1 MSEALIA
8 GGGRT
13 AEVMR
18 AIRGRIER
26 RALTPGARL
35 PSVRAMA
42 QASGYSKSTVVEAYD
57 RLAAEGVIRS
67 RPGSGFFVATP
78 MAPLALAQIDPP
90 LDEQIDPLW
99 LLRQSLIVRPGVLTP
114 GSGCLPDSWMASEA
128 LRKGMRQ
135 AIPATE
141 IGCDDLSPPH
151 GPESLRRLIVRR
163 LLDQGVEA
171 SPDQVVLTDS
181 CTQAIDLVLRFL
193 LCPGDTV
200 IVDDPCYFNF
210 LALLRAHRVKVVG
223 VPYTPAG
230 PDTTAFE
237 AALVE
242 HRPRLYLTNT
252 AVHNPTGAALSAAVA
267 HRVLTLAERHDLV
280 VVEDDIFAEFEWQP
294 SARLAAFDGLRR
306 VIRVGGY
313 SKVLSNA
320 VRSGHIVA
328 RSDWAAAIADLR
340 IATGMTGSAL
350 IGEITHAALIEPAYR
365 RAMERLRARLAKAMD
380 HTIRRLEDLGLEP
393 WIRPPAGPVLWCRLP
408 DGLDATELAR
418 QAVGQDIVLAPG
430 DAFSVS
436 RSARSYLRFNVAR
449 MDDEPVWRFLTA
461 ACAGG
466 APQSGAASS
475 SRRQI
480 R

>member
-1 MSEALIA
+1 VSEHQVA

-26 RALTPGARL
+26 RSLTPGARL

-42 QASGYSKSTVVEAYD
+42 DASGYSKSTVVEAYD

-67 RPGSGFFVATP
+67 RPGSGFYVATP
-78 MAPLALAQIDPP
+78 MAPLALAHIDPP

-99 LLRQSLIVRPGVLTP
+99 LLRQSLVVRPGVLTP
-114 GSGCLPDSWMASEA
+114 GGGCLPDSWLAGEA

-135 AIPATE
+135 AIPTAE
-141 IGCDDLSPPH
+141 GDDLSPPH

-171 SPDQVVLTDS
+171 GPDQVVLTDS

-223 VPYTPAG
+223 VPYTPTG
-230 PDTTAFE
+230 PDTTAFAE
-237 AALVE
+237 ALAE

-280 VVEDDIFAEFEWQP
+280 IVEDDIFAEFEWEP

-320 VRSGHIVA
+320 VRSGHIVT
-328 RSDWAAAIADLR
+328 RPDWAAAIADLR
-340 IATGMTGSAL
+340 IATGMTGSPL
-350 IGEITHAALIEPAYR
+350 VGEITHAALIEPAYR
-365 RAMERLRARLAKAMD
+365 KSMERLRVRLAKAMD
-380 HTIRRLEDLGLEP
+380 QTIRRLEDLGLQP
-393 WIRPPAGPVLWCRLP
+393 WIRPAAGPLLWCELP
-408 DGLDATELAR
+408 GGLDATELAR
-418 QAVGQDIVLAPG
+418 KAVGQGIVLAPG

-436 RSARSYLRFNVAR
+436 RSAKSYLRFNVAR
-449 MDDEPVWRFLTA
+449 MDDEPVWRFLAA
-461 ACAGG
+461 ACGG
-466 APQSGAASS
+466 VAPQSGAASS

>member
-1 MSEALIA
+1 VSEPQVAS
-8 GGGRT
+8 GGRT

-78 MAPLALAQIDPP
+78 MAPLSLAQIDPP

-99 LLRQSLIVRPGVLTP
+99 LLRQSLVVRPGLLTP
-114 GSGCLPDSWMASEA
+114 GSGCLPDSWMAGEA

-135 AIPATE
+135 AIPAAE
-141 IGCDDLSPPH
+141 DGRDDLSPPH

-163 LLDQGVEA
+163 LLDQGIEA

-181 CTQAIDLVLRFL
+181 CTQAIDLALRFL
-193 LCPGDTV
+193 LCAGDTV
-200 IVDDPCYFNF
+200 VVDDPCYFNF

-230 PDTTAFE
+230 PDTTAFA
-237 AALVE
+237 AALAE

-252 AVHNPTGAALSAAVA
+252 AVHNPTGASLSAATA

-280 VVEDDIFAEFEWQP
+280 IVEDDIFAEFEWQP

-320 VRSGHIVA
+320 VRSGHIAA
-328 RSDWAAAIADLR
+328 RPDWAAAIADLR
-340 IATGMTGSAL
+340 IATGMTGSPL
-350 IGEITHAALIEPAYR
+350 IGEITHASLTEPAYR
-365 RAMERLRARLAKAMD
+365 RAMERLRVRLAKAMD
-380 HTIRRLEDLGLEP
+380 QTARRLEDLGLRP
-393 WIRPPAGPVLWCRLP
+393 WIRPQAGPLLWCELP
-408 DGLDATELAR
+408 GGLDATELAR
-418 QAVGQDIVLAPG
+418 QAVGQGIVLAPG

-436 RSARSYLRFNVAR
+436 RSARSHLRFNVAR
-449 MDDEPVWRFLTA
+449 MDDESVWRFLRE
-461 ACAGG
+461 ACAG
-466 APQSGAASS
+466 AARQSGSAPS